1 MKMVHEFLILYKEA
15 KLNVGINPWLACQMS
30 SLPPAV
36 DACLCLHVKVL
47 LSTHAFIIH
56 AHIAH
61 RKFNRECVICFRL
74 RDSVM
79 VDRPS

>member
-1 MKMVHEFLILYKEA
+1 MKMVHEFLILHKEA
-15 KLNVGINPWLACQMS
+15 KLNVGINPSLACQMS
-30 SLPPAV
+30 GLPPAV
-36 DACLCLHVKVL
+36 DACLRLHVKVL

-61 RKFNRECVICFRL
+61 HKFNQERVICFRL

-79 VDRPS
+79 VDWPS